1 MFDIRSL
8 STTLQWAGMNVKRQT
23 TNLELNSAMIYCF
36 GEILLRFSPV
46 ADGGWIQQSAMPVFI
61 GGAELNVAT
70 ALAGWG
76 LPVRYGSVL
85 PHSTLADDMVG
96 YIAQKSIDSSG
107 LIRGGERVGTYYL
120 PQGKDLK
127 NAGVIYDRANSG
139 FATLKPGQIDWNV
152 ALTGTNWL
160 HISAISPALN
170 QSVADVCL
178 ELVRAA
184 SVKNI
189 PISIDLNYR
198 ARLWQYGMAP
208 TEIMPGLVEYC
219 NVVMGNIWSAN
230 ALLGIPVDEHIHDKG
245 QPADYLA
252 HARDTS
258 EMIMNRFPRCHTVA
272 NTFRFSTSSAGIRYY
287 TTLYADSQQYV
298 SPTFETE
305 TVADQIG
312 SGDCFMAGLIYGLYQ
327 QHAPQATVDFAA
339 AAAFGKLQEIG
350 DATRQTVA
358 DVMKRLPP
366 PTLS

>member
-1 MFDIRSL
+1 
-8 STTLQWAGMNVKRQT
+8 
-23 TNLELNSAMIYCF
+23 MIYCF

-46 ADGGWIQQSAMPVFI
+46 ADSGWVQQATMPVFI

-70 ALAGWG
+70 ALANWG
-76 LPVRYGSVL
+76 LPVRYASVL
-85 PHSTLADDMVG
+85 PQNSLADDMVA
-96 YIAQKSIDSSG
+96 YIAQQGIDSSG
-107 LIRGGERVGTYYL
+107 LIRGGQRVGTYYL

-139 FATLKPGQIDWNV
+139 FASLRPGDVDWNT
-152 ALTGTNWL
+152 ALTGINWL

-184 SVKNI
+184 LARDI
-189 PISIDLNYR
+189 PISIDLNHR
-198 ARLWQYGMAP
+198 ARLWQYGPAP
-208 TEIMPGLVEYC
+208 TDIMPGLVEYC

-245 QPADYLA
+245 QPADYIA
-252 HARDTS
+252 HARATS
-258 EMIMNRFPRCHTVA
+258 EAILARFPRCHTVA
-272 NTFRFSTSSAGIRYY
+272 NTFRFTTLPKGIRYY
-287 TTLYADSQQYV
+287 TTLYTSGEQYV
-298 SPTFETE
+298 SPTFETD

-312 SGDCFMAGLIYGLYQ
+312 SGDCFMAGLIYGLHQ
-327 QHAPQATVDFAA
+327 QHPPQTVVDFAT

-358 DVMKRLPP
+358 DVKKRL
-366 PTLS
+366 